1 MIRYYESIGLIRPA
15 GRSDGNYRTYDAN
28 CIQTLRF
35 IARARALGFS
45 MQEIARL
52 LALWQA
58 PGRSSGEVKA
68 MALLHI
74 KELDGKIRALQQ
86 MRAALQTLT
95 DDCHGDDRPECPI
108 IDDLAG
114 QSGTGLVGAG
124 QLGKQTMRTRQAGG
138 ARHG

>member
-1 MIRYYESIGLIRPA
+1 MIRYYESIGLIRPM

-28 CIQTLRF
+28 SIQTLRF
-35 IARARALGFS
+35 IARARTLGFS
-45 MQEIARL
+45 MQEISRL

-58 PGRSSGEVKA
+58 PGRSSAEVKA
-68 MALLHI
+68 VALLHI
-74 KELDGKIRALQQ
+74 KELDGKIRALQE

-95 DDCHGDDRPECPI
+95 DDCHGDDQPECPI

-114 QSGTGLVGAG
+114 QSGTGQVGAG
-124 QLGKQTMRTRQAGG
+124 QLGKQAMRTRQAGG